1 MNTKK
6 TTKKKRKRTTALP
19 PKSSHLCLLC
29 LLCLLF
35 SLSLSLSDVLCGVK
49 IVQRSL
55 TKNSATNSLGYT
67 TLTSY
72 PALSLSLF
80 LSKIFTFYIPKR
92 VYAHIREVK
101 KSERES
107 LERLKERD
115 VCVYLLFFF
124 F

>member
-1 MNTKK
+1 M
-6 TTKKKRKRTTALP
+6 
-19 PKSSHLCLLC
+19 
-29 LLCLLF
+29 
-35 SLSLSLSDVLCGVK
+35 LCGVK

-107 LERLKERD
+107 LERLKEREC
-115 VCVYLLFFF
+115 VCIYYSSFSERKEVKSNTIYNSREE
-124 F
+124 